1 MEGGR
6 DNWDKS
12 VLWDIVVFKDFL
24 VREFILSLRNII
36 NMFVVFYS
44 IS

>member
-24 VREFILSLRNII
+24 VREFILSLKNII

-44 IS
+44 IN